1 MILYV
6 CTKNER
12 TKIIEIKNERMNKLW
27 QREIQIL
34 LIKEKEQY

>member
-6 CTKNER
+6 CTKNEQ
-12 TKIIEIKNERMNKLW
+12 TKIVEIKNERMNKLW